1 MLEWTAREGI
11 SRFIVIVLV
20 AASAAGCVSG
30 GLSTAHV
37 SLASEPLPDT
47 RTLDL
52 LLTYIDCADGKVPTD
67 VESVSVEETDD
78 AVILEVLVPLP
89 RHLIW
94 EGYTCQAGR
103 GWLPFTF
110 ELPEPL
116 GDRTLKYR
124 MMPENQ
130 DIDVGV
136 VVLP

>member
-20 AASAAGCVSG
+20 AGSAAGCVSG
-30 GLSTAHV
+30 ASPRPT
-37 SLASEPLPDT
+37 SLWQANHCQIQE
-47 RTLDL
+47 
-52 LLTYIDCADGKVPTD
+52 
-67 VESVSVEETDD
+67 
-78 AVILEVLVPLP
+78 P